1 MFDRYYEIKT
11 ISKVIKMRI
20 KIVAETMATITDTL
34 RAIKVTTM
42 DTAKERKMNDIKL
55 RFNFTNLQ

>member
-20 KIVAETMATITDTL
+20 KIVAETMATITDT
-34 RAIKVTTM
+34 
-42 DTAKERKMNDIKL
+42 AKERKMEDIKL
-55 RFNFTNLQ
+55 RFYLTNL

>member
-20 KIVAETMATITDTL
+20 KIVAETMATTTDTL
-34 RAIKVTTM
+34 RAIKVTT
-42 DTAKERKMNDIKL
+42 TERKMEDNKL
-55 RFNFTNLQ
+55 RFNLTNL

>member
-20 KIVAETMATITDTL
+20 KIVAETMATTTDTL
-34 RAIKVTTM
+34 RAIKVTT
-42 DTAKERKMNDIKL
+42 TERKMEDIKL
-55 RFNFTNLQ
+55 RFNLTNL

>member
-34 RAIKVTTM
+34 RAIKVTT
-42 DTAKERKMNDIKL
+42 TERKMEDIKL
-55 RFNFTNLQ
+55 RFNLTNL